1 MALWKSENCLL
12 TLKGEEI
19 LNKVSMGV
27 GKLTITRIVTGGS
40 YVPVSQLYKLTSIP
54 EEKQSLTLYDIRED
68 SEGSY
73 VKVEAD
79 NSSLQQAYTIYQLG
93 VYVTHPNFEGEVLY
107 WVSQCELDSA
117 DFIPLPSELP
127 VNLSFGIFLYN
138 VSTKDITIKIE
149 SSTYINKELFT
160 TTLLAY
166 GIGLDVTDDNTL
178 KLLNSAGSTLSSK
191 TFKFITT
198 TEMQEMFTLKN
209 K

>member
-73 VKVEAD
+73 IKVEAD
-79 NSSLQQAYTIYQLG
+79 NSSLQQAYTIYMLHTQILKER
-93 VYVTHPNFEGEVLY
+93 F
-107 WVSQCELDSA
+107 
-117 DFIPLPSELP
+117 
-127 VNLSFGIFLYN
+127 
-138 VSTKDITIKIE
+138 
-149 SSTYINKELFT
+149 YI
-160 TTLLAY
+160 
-166 GIGLDVTDDNTL
+166 G
-178 KLLNSAGSTLSSK
+178 
-191 TFKFITT
+191 
-198 TEMQEMFTLKN
+198 
-209 K
+209 

>member
-40 YVPVSQLYKLTSIP
+40 YVPTSQLYKLASIP
-54 EEKQSLTLYDIRED
+54 QEKQSLTVFDIRED

-73 VKVEAD
+73 IKVETD
-79 NSSLQQAYTIYQLG
+79 NSALKQAYTIYQLG

-107 WVSQCELDSA
+107 WVSQCDIDTA

-138 VSTKDITIKIE
+138 VSTKDVVIKIE
-149 SSTYINKELFT
+149 SSAYVNKELFT
-160 TTLLAY
+160 TTLLGY
-166 GIGLDVTDDNTL
+166 GTSL
-178 KLLNSAGSTLSSK
+178 KVDENNKIQLLNSENTVLSSQSLK
-191 TFKFITT
+191 YITSS
-198 TEMQEMFTLKN
+198 EMQAMFTLESY
-209 K
+209 